1 MKNPV
6 ITRRV
11 VVYGR
16 VQNVSYREWAERTAR
31 AHGISGFVRNLSDG
45 GVEMLLAG
53 RTRSVSAMIEACRRG
68 PPLARVERLFTKPAE
83 APTQAGFVRLP
94 DA

>member
-31 AHGISGFVRNLSDG
+31 EHGISGFVRNRSDG
-45 GVEMLLAG
+45 GVELLLAG
-53 RTRSVSAMIEACRRG
+53 PTRSVSSMIEACRRG
-68 PPLARVERLFTKPAE
+68 PPLARVDRLITKPAE
-83 APTQAGFVRLP
+83 TPTQPGFQRLP
-94 DA
+94 DE

>member
-11 VVYGR
+11 VVHGR
-16 VQNVSYREWAERTAR
+16 VQNVSYREWAEDNAR
-31 AHGISGFVRNLSDG
+31 EHGISGFVRNRGDG
-45 GVEMLLAG
+45 SVELLLAG
-53 RTRSVSAMIEACRRG
+53 PTRSVSAMIEACRRG
-68 PPLARVERLFTKPAE
+68 PPLARVERLVSKPAE
-83 APTQAGFVRLP
+83 TPTRPGFHRLP